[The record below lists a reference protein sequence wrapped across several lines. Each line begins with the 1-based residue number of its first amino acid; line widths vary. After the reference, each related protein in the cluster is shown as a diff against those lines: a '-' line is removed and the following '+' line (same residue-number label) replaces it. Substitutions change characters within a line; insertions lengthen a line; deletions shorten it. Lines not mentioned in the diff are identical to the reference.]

1 MKKLSL
7 TTKFLLNSF
16 CTAVLINTI
25 VISAHILTAND
36 YSHLESLNVI
46 LSSLTVSAALF
57 AIVCIA
63 LALISMVLKKTGKEK
78 RFWVLMLIGI
88 AVTALLFFEAD
99 KLYVTYSD
107 EPVMIAS
114 ISAFSILVSLTAQYE
129 LLTDESFK
137 GSFHIEPD

>member
-25 VISAHILTAND
+25 VISAHILTAKD
-36 YSHLESLNVI
+36 YSYSESLNVI
-46 LSSLTVSAALF
+46 FCSLAISVALF
-57 AIVCIA
+57 AVVCIA
-63 LALISMVLKKTGKEK
+63 LALISMVLKHAGKEK
-78 RFWVLMLIGI
+78 RFWILMIIGI
-88 AVTALLFFEAD
+88 VASTVIAKFVHFFEYF
-99 KLYVTYSD
+99 KGQPVT
-107 EPVMIAS
+107 IAS

-129 LLTDESFK
+129 LLTDEDFK